1 VHQSYLRDYR
11 ALKMTPVDD
20 GFVEFGAAPA
30 TRPTDELTLAAS

>member
-20 GFVEFGAAPA
+20 GFIEFSAGPAA
-30 TRPTDELTLAAS
+30 RPTGELALAAN